1 MCAEELTAPFH
12 NREDD
17 HDGEDDG
24 ETSDA
29 SGSDVK
35 PAIKKLVCCSITYC

>member
-17 HDGEDDG
+17 DGEDDG
-24 ETSDA
+24 ESSDA
-29 SGSDVK
+29 SGSCYK
-35 PAIKKLVCCSITYC
+35 EIGLLQHNLLLMS